1 MKNFKGIKIC
11 IYSRWVPLI
20 DILNGA
26 LHSTEGER
34 EQRRSQGRGWKLNF
48 LCLVFNIQ
56 TVNIQFSDIN
66 IQYSNLNINI
76 QISIFNIQPSIF
88 ILF

>member
-1 MKNFKGIKIC
+1 M
-11 IYSRWVPLI
+11 PLI

-34 EQRRSQGRGWKLNF
+34 EQRRSQGRGWKLNI

-56 TVNIQFSDIN
+56 TVNIQYSDIN

-88 ILF
+88 TLF

>member
-1 MKNFKGIKIC
+1 M
-11 IYSRWVPLI
+11 PLI

-34 EQRRSQGRGWKLNF
+34 EQRLSQGRGWKLNI

-56 TVNIQFSDIN
+56 TVNIQYSDIN
-66 IQYSNLNINI
+66 IQTSILIFKSQY
-76 QISIFNIQPSIF
+76 SIFSLPYLSYFKQ
-88 ILF
+88 L